1 MLFLQRKA
9 MNVTHNANIRQDSL
23 SYLWLALATVLGFF
37 SFGKWI
43 IPLAVWLGIVF
54 SIRFIR
60 TQPPVRGLI
69 IYVFASM
76 IPLYFT
82 LQGMPIPGMSYFVF
96 VAAAGLIGVLPF
108 LAERLITPRLNGFVS
123 TLVLPMAWTSL
134 DYVSSVTSGSWGSL
148 AYTQYGN
155 LPLLQVL
162 SITGMWGITFL
173 IAWFASVVN
182 WAWERQFEWKKIR
195 VGAMVYAGI
204 LALVFLFGIVNLIFL
219 PASDSVKVAS
229 IAAHEILLA
238 DPNTQVF
245 LQRLSSGEITEA
257 ELESLRLKFNATN
270 DDLLERSKREARS
283 GAKIIY
289 WAEAN
294 SLVLKQDEAGLIE
307 QGRMLA
313 HQEGI
318 YLGMAIGTL
327 NHSHKLWEDKIVLI
341 EPSGEIAWEYFKA
354 RSAPGEG
361 SMQGDGKILAS
372 DTPYGRIASSI
383 CYDMDFPNLILQA
396 GEAEVDMMLTPAND
410 WKKFAPLHMKMA
422 TFRAIEN
429 GFSLVRPTS
438 DGSSVAVDYRGR
450 VLETMDYFT
459 SKDHVM
465 ISYVPKKGVSTV
477 YSQAGDIFAWLCIA
491 GFVVFLGW
499 AMVNTV
505 LRRRI

>member
-1 MLFLQRKA
+1 MTGDCGNINNRKS
-9 MNVTHNANIRQDSL
+9 DSL

-37 SFGKWI
+37 SFGEWAV
-43 IPLAVWLGIVF
+43 PLIVWLIPIF
-54 SIRFIR
+54 SVRFLR
-60 TQPPVRGLI
+60 TQPPVRGLL
-69 IYVFASM
+69 IYMFVSM
-76 IPLYFT
+76 VPLYFT
-82 LQGMPIPGMSYFVF
+82 LQGMPIPGMSYSAF
-96 VAAAGLIGVLPF
+96 VAIAGLIGVLPF
-108 LAERLITPRLNGFVS
+108 LADRLITPKLNSFLS

-134 DYVSSVTSGSWGSL
+134 DYVNSVTSGSWGSL

-155 LPLLQVL
+155 LPLLQIL

-182 WAWERQFEWKKIR
+182 WAWEQQFEWKKIR

-204 LALVFLFGIVNLIFL
+204 LALVFLFGIVNLVFL

-238 DPNTQVF
+238 DPDTHVF
-245 LQRLSSGEITEA
+245 LQRLSSGEITET
-257 ELESLRLKFNATN
+257 ELASLRLKFNTTN
-270 DDLLERSKREARS
+270 DDLLERSEWEARS

-294 SLVLKQDEAGLIE
+294 SLVLKQDEASLIE
-307 QGRMLA
+307 RGRMLA

-327 NHSHKLWEDKIVLI
+327 NYSRKLWEDKIVLI
-341 EPSGEIAWEYFKA
+341 EPSGEIAWEYLKA
-354 RSAPGEG
+354 RPAPGEG
-361 SMQGDGKILAS
+361 SMQGDGKILAL

-383 CYDMDFPNLILQA
+383 CYDMDFPNLIHQA
-396 GEAEVDMMLTPAND
+396 GEAEVDIMLTPAND
-410 WKKFAPLHMKMA
+410 WKEFAPLHMQMA

-429 GFSLVRPTS
+429 GFSLVRP
-438 DGSSVAVDYRGR
+438 SSNGFSAAVDYRGR
-450 VLETMDYFT
+450 MLGTMDYFT

-465 ISYVPKKGVSTV
+465 ISYVPKKGVRTV
-477 YSQAGDIFAWLCIA
+477 YSQVGDIFAWLCIA

-499 AMVNTV
+499 AIVSTA
-505 LRRRI
+505 LQRRK